1 MNYTPRAK
9 RKRPGCHE
17 CSKRR
22 IKCDGEEPQCRKC
35 RNKGIM
41 CSGQGLRYRF
51 AYTTGQSVVQRAPEP
66 GQQPATRRTRK
77 RIPSATAAATFV
89 MDARSLP
96 QGHES
101 GGRTGNDAAVSGGRH
116 APRKRRK
123 TRAPRHLCLSQSAQ
137 IAASVG
143 ALGSESIAPSPYNGL
158 SPIYAR
164 SHWLFEY
171 CRSTVVH

>member
-1 MNYTPRAK
+1 
-9 RKRPGCHE
+9 
-17 CSKRR
+17 
-22 IKCDGEEPQCRKC
+22 
-35 RNKGIM
+35 M

-51 AYTTGQSVVQRAPEP
+51 AYTTGQSVQRAQEP

-89 MDARSLP
+89 IYARSLP

-101 GGRTGNDAAVSGGRH
+101 GGRTGDDAAVSGGRH

-137 IAASVG
+137 IAVSVG
-143 ALGSESIAPSPYNGL
+143 ALGSEPIAPSPYNGL

-171 CRSTVVH
+171 CRSTGPTLFTEETIDTPKSHRLSPPSWSKAQKVPAPGPCPTLYWE